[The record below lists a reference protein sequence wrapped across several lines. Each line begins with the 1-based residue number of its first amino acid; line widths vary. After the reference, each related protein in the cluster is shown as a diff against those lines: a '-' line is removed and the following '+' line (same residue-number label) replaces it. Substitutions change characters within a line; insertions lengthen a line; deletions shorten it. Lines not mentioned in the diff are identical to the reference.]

1 MWGDFLGEGEPASGQ
16 RPQGVLCGGGG
27 RVKATWPEGCTARQQ
42 ALSGEAVEGFS
53 HHRRRVDADLLQ
65 RVHRRGA
72 RLHGGIPRDF
82 ELLDHLDGTIRGLW
96 RRGRLARQHRSGGGL
111 GVDPV
116 GLAGDAAQAPVR
128 SIHFHNTMPR
138 SADRTRKAHAIAAGG
153 IVKLRPQVAEYADDE
168 PAAQLSRIPIPLRN
182 HQSRRLALLPFR
194 LEFPRCR
201 RSPCRS
207 GCGAGRGITVTYEAI
222 RLWCRTFGLNYARRL
237 RRRRGRQGDTWY
249 LDELF
254 VKIQGQQQYLWR
266 AVDEDGDVL
275 DILVQSRRNR
285 RAATRFFRKLL
296 KRQGREPRRLITD
309 KLRSY
314 SAAHRTVMPS
324 VIHSTQQYE
333 NNRAEVSHQSTRQR
347 ERQMRRFRSA
357 AHLQRFA
364 SVHGVVQNLFRV
376 GRHLLRAAHHRL
388 LRARSFRQWDEVTC
402 AC

>member
-1 MWGDFLGEGEPASGQ
+1 MTSQPPSYRGYRFPSEIISHAVWLYYRFG
-16 RPQGVLCGGGG
+16 
-27 RVKATWPEGCTARQQ
+27 
-42 ALSGEAVEGFS
+42 LSFRDVE
-53 HHRRRVDADLLQ
+53 DLL
-65 RVHRRGA
+65 
-72 RLHGGIPRDF
+72 
-82 ELLDHLDGTIRGLW
+82 
-96 RRGRLARQHRSGGGL
+96 
-111 GVDPV
+111 
-116 GLAGDAAQAPVR
+116 
-128 SIHFHNTMPR
+128 
-138 SADRTRKAHAIAAGG
+138 
-153 IVKLRPQVAEYADDE
+153 AE
-168 PAAQLSRIPIPLRN
+168 
-182 HQSRRLALLPFR
+182 
-194 LEFPRCR
+194 
-201 RSPCRS
+201 
-207 GCGAGRGITVTYEAI
+207 RGITVTYEAI

-347 ERQMRRFRSA
+347 ERADAQ
-357 AHLQRFA
+357 
-364 SVHGVVQNLFRV
+364 VQV
-376 GRHLLRAAHHRL
+376 GRPSATVRL
-388 LRARSFRQWDEVTC
+388 GARRRPESLPGRTSPAPGSSPPSLEGPFVPSVG
-402 AC
+402 